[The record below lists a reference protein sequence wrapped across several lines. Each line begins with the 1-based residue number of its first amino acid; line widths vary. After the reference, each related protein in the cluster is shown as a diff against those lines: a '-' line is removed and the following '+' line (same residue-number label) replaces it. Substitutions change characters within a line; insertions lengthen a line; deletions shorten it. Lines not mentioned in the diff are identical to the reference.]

1 MLSYTCKTAVKTVVY
16 LATKVQSGEKSGLK
30 EIAEYIGASEHTV
43 GKMLQNLVRK
53 DVIKSLKGP
62 TGGFFISKEQT
73 RQPLIN
79 IVEAIDGNTVFK
91 ECGLGLSR
99 CSSTHPCPIHNEYK
113 EARDILERIFKTR
126 TIRDLTEPVNSG
138 LAYLFG

>member
-62 TGGFFISKEQT
+62 TGGFFILKEQT